1 MIFDKFCGVVERWL
15 PEYKDL
21 ALEAKVFMFDRPAHT
36 INLQYRKEE
45 IELFALPFT
54 ITCIEDPATAMIFF
68 DSVENQ
74 IGFSS
79 ARGFLDIV
87 PIFDDDNMNEYSRN
101 TPEELQI
108 IEKNRSDLLQ
118 LGMTKDTLMIKE
130 GFFINGVWSEKGLV
144 SNYQLIRIIV
154 CDKNKKLVDGLPD
167 VNGSLLKATESTSR
181 NVMAAIEELLLVNSK
196 KNFVLETT
204 PKNPKTSSKKI
215 PRCHQRPMY
224 SILDARTIRTKM
236 GTLASH
242 EKTLQEGR
250 LRNSPVPHERR
261 RHPRRLSADGGHFKE
276 DRVIIIP
283 ACWIGESEKVVGN
296 KIYKV
301 RLDI

>member
-1 MIFDKFCGVVERWL
+1 MIFDKFCGVVERWF
-15 PEYKDL
+15 PEYEDL
-21 ALEAKVFMFDRPAHT
+21 AREAKVFLFDRPAHT
-36 INLQYRKEE
+36 INLHYSQEE
-45 IELFALPFT
+45 LDLFALPFT

-74 IGFSS
+74 LGFSN
-79 ARGFLDIV
+79 ARLFFDIV
-87 PIFDDDNMNEYSRN
+87 PIFGDDNTEEFCRN
-101 TPEELQI
+101 TPEELLG
-108 IEKNRSDLLQ
+108 IEKNRADLLR

-130 GFFINGVWSEKGLV
+130 GYFIHGIWDEDGLK
-144 SNYQLIRIIV
+144 SKYQLTRIIV
-154 CDKNKKLVDGLPD
+154 CDKNKKLVDGLED
-167 VNGSLLKATESTSR
+167 VNGSLLRATRTSSR
-181 NVMAAIEELLLVNSK
+181 NVLSAIEELLLVNSK

-204 PKNPKTSSKKI
+204 PKNPKISPKKI
-215 PRCHQRPMY
+215 PRCHQRPLY

-236 GTLASH
+236 GTLSPH
-242 EKTLQEGR
+242 EKSLEEGR
-250 LRNSPVPHERR
+250 LRNSPIPHERR